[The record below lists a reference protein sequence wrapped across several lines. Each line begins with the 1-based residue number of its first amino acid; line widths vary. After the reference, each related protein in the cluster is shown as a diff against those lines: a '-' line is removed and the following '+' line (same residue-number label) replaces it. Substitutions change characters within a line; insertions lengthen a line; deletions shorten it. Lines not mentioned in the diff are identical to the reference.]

1 MNSVIN
7 TWGSFSLGIAWF
19 GSRVLMQ
26 RIEKIIMSPNVSNN
40 LLCDLAQT
48 TKLATNVL

>member
-19 GSRVLMQ
+19 GSRVLIQ
-26 RIEKIIMSPNVSNN
+26 RIEKIIMSPNVSENSKFQWAGVN
-40 LLCDLAQT
+40 IG
-48 TKLATNVL
+48 